1 MARFLNRRKLATINS
16 AKHIIH
22 HSIFAV
28 TTGTIVVTKE
38 AVSVDIPDVSA
49 VNEVRTGAV
58 IKAVYIEAWILA
70 NSATAHG
77 TFNITVEKSK
87 GGQPDMTFGQSVA
100 LNAYVNKANIFYT
113 TQGIIGDESTNPVP
127 ILRQW
132 IAIPKG
138 KQRFALGD
146 EIRVNYSATIA
157 GIQVCG
163 ITVYKEYF

>member
-1 MARFLNRRKLATINS
+1 MPFRRRVKLATINS

-22 HSIFAV
+22 HSIFSV
-28 TTGTIVVTKE
+28 TTGTIVVTDE
-38 AVSVDIPDVSA
+38 AVSVDVPDVTA
-49 VNEVRTGAV
+49 ANEVRSGAV
-58 IKAVYIEAWILA
+58 IKAIYIEAWILS
-70 NSATAHG
+70 NSGTVKG

-100 LNAYVNKANIFYT
+100 LNAYPNKANIFYT

-138 KQRFALGD
+138 KQRMAFGD
-146 EIRVNYSATIA
+146 KIKVNYSATIT

-163 ITVYKEYF
+163 ISVYKEYF